1 MKYQMPTHFRRKLND
16 QTGLIVADF
25 VFSIVLASAMG
36 IILFAMSYTLAVV
49 EVTQY
54 ISYSVARAGMAG
66 NKSPDEQE
74 KKARAKYTQ
83 LITGKGAVG
92 TLYGTAWF
100 TAGGVDKLD
109 VRQGPTGNGA
119 MFSNDLGGGSDKRNW
134 FMGVSVPLTV
144 GILKINLPL
153 IGDTAPDSEDGLET
167 SLNTMLIRDPSEKEC
182 KDFMEQRRQALKN
195 LPSGAQFY
203 EPASYI
209 GVEDNGC

>member
-1 MKYQMPTHFRRKLND
+1 MKPTRTNFKSKIKD
-16 QTGLIVADF
+16 QAGLIVADF
-25 VFSIVLASAMG
+25 IFSIVLASGLG
-36 IILFAMSYTLAVV
+36 IILFSMSYTLAVV

-54 ISYSVARAGMAG
+54 VSFATARAGMAG
-66 NKSPDEQE
+66 NKSADEQE

-100 TAGGVDKLD
+100 TAGSPDKLD

-119 MFSNDLGGGSDKRNW
+119 MFSDDLAGGNDRRNW

-144 GILKINLPL
+144 GILKFNLPL
-153 IGDTAPDSEDGLET
+153 IGDTAPDSDNGLET
-167 SLNTMLIRDPSEKEC
+167 SLNAMLIRDPSEKEC
-182 KDFMEQRRQALKN
+182 KDFMEQRRQALKQ

-209 GVEDNGC
+209 GLEDNGC